1 MAVNYVVQAQV
12 VDLRTDTP
20 KPADRFYVDTNVWFW
35 TVYARLGL
43 SPKPPWPYQAH
54 DYPSYLKTAL
64 AAGAD
69 LRWSGL
75 SLSELAHRIE
85 KTEWEIYCNTVA
97 GVPPREKEFRHNLP
111 VERQRVMQEVE
122 TAWQAVEA
130 MGNALDKP
138 VVIDATTTA
147 NALQELK
154 ARALDGYD
162 VFSLHTAL
170 ASGVN
175 SILSDDGD
183 FCVVPQVTLFT
194 ANRTVLTAAQAQGRL
209 VVR

>member
-1 MAVNYVVQAQV
+1 MPVNYVVQAQV

-20 KPADRFYVDTNVWFW
+20 KPTDCFYVDTNVWFW
-35 TVYARLGL
+35 TVYARLGM
-43 SPKPPWPYQAH
+43 SPNPPRPYQAH
-54 DYPSYLKTAL
+54 DYPTYLKAAL
-64 AAGAD
+64 ATGVD

-85 KTEWEIYCNTVA
+85 KTEFDIYSRATP
-97 GVPPREKEFRHNLP
+97 GPLLTEKDFRHNLP
-111 VERQRVMQEVE
+111 VERLRVMQEVE

-130 MGNALDKP
+130 MGKALDRP
-138 VVIDATTTA
+138 VVIDATATA

-170 ASGVN
+170 ASGVA
-175 SILSDDGD
+175 SVLSDDGD

-194 ANRTVLTAAQAQGRL
+194 ANRTVLAAARAQGRL
-209 VVR
+209 IVR